1 MRSRMYAAAFRIG
14 IWIAT
19 RGGEKMMNEKLK
31 RMLAAN
37 AVVLILAGR
46 LTVED
51 VSPMLQPIVDEMM
64 AEPAAAE

>member
-1 MRSRMYAAAFRIG
+1 MSD
-14 IWIAT
+14 
-19 RGGEKMMNEKLK
+19 KLK

-51 VSPMLQPIVDEMM
+51 VSPMLRPIVDEML